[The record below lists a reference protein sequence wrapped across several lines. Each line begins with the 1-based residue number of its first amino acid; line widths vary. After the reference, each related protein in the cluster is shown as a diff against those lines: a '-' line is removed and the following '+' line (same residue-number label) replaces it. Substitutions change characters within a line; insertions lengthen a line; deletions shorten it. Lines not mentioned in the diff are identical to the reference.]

1 MITQKVRAW
10 GNSLGI
16 RIPQAILQQIGI
28 TEGST
33 VSLSVEG
40 NRVIIS
46 PTRLK
51 YSLEDLLQNA
61 DPASQH
67 NEVEWGDP
75 VGEEQW

>member
-1 MITQKVRAW
+1 MITQKVRFW

-33 VSLSVEG
+33 VSLSIEG

-51 YSLEDLLQNA
+51 YTLEELLKDV
-61 DPASQH
+61 DPVSQH